1 MLRRSNHAGH
11 FLERTTL
18 RHIISELVNLHLL
31 ADPTYPRN
39 PRTFGERL
47 RKKRMDLGLEIKE
60 LARLVKV
67 TSDTIINW
75 ELRNVKPTCN
85 NLAMV
90 RRLLGL
96 QKMNNYTFLLRRK
109 LYR

>member
-1 MLRRSNHAGH
+1 MASLPNHTGH
-11 FLERTTL
+11 LLEKSTL
-18 RHIISELVNLHLL
+18 THIISELVNLHVL

-39 PRTFGERL
+39 PRTFGQRL

-60 LARLVKV
+60 LARLTKV

-75 ELRNVKPTCN
+75 ELRNVKPTCK

-96 QKMNNYTFLLRRK
+96 QQAKP
-109 LYR
+109 

>member
-1 MLRRSNHAGH
+1 MANHAGH
-11 FLERTTL
+11 FLEKPTFTRT
-18 RHIISELVNLHLL
+18 ISELVNLHVL

-39 PRTFGERL
+39 PISLGQRL

-60 LARLVKV
+60 LARLIKV

-75 ELRNVKPTCN
+75 ELRDVKPTCK
-85 NLAMV
+85 NLTMV

-96 QKMNNYTFLLRRK
+96 
-109 LYR
+109 